1 MKIQNTGQG
10 TFIVTDV
17 RGNRIALEQNDV
29 VEVSEKTAA
38 KLKRIKD
45 YSFIKFIEE
54 APVAKE
60 VKEEVKKEEVKEE
73 VIAEP
78 NKEMVEQQKE
88 EAKKDNNE
96 VDKLIKTVK
105 KKGKK

>member
-1 MKIQNTGQG
+1 MKIKNTGKG

-60 VKEEVKKEEVKEE
+60 VKEEV
-73 VIAEP
+73 IAEP
-78 NKEMVEQQKE
+78 NKEMVEKQKE
-88 EAKKDNNE
+88 EAKKDTNE

>member
-1 MKIQNTGQG
+1 MKIKNTGQG

-45 YSFIKFIEE
+45 YSFK
-54 APVAKE
+54 
-60 VKEEVKKEEVKEE
+60 
-73 VIAEP
+73 
-78 NKEMVEQQKE
+78 
-88 EAKKDNNE
+88 
-96 VDKLIKTVK
+96 
-105 KKGKK
+105 